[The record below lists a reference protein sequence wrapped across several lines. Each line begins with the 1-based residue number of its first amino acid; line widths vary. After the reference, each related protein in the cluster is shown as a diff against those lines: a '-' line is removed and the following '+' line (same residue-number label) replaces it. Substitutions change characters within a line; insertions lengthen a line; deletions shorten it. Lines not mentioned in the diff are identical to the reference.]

1 MKIAIAGG
9 TGFVGMKLTDFLLDK
24 GNEVIILSRKKK
36 ESSSPNIRYVEWMS
50 DGAAPEKELNGIDAF
65 INLAGKSIN
74 DRWTDAAKKQIV
86 ESRVKTTREI
96 FRIINSMSIK
106 PEVLINA
113 SAVGIYGTSKE
124 ETFTEEASPQASDFL
139 AETVKL
145 WEQEAAKIAELGVR
159 TVFTRFG
166 IILGEA
172 GALPSIVLPYKIFA
186 GGTVGSGTQW
196 VSWVHINDVVKLIHF
211 LITQKSIEGPVNAT
225 SPNPIQMK
233 DFGKTVASVLHRPHW
248 IPGPSFAVKL
258 FLGEMSILV
267 LEGQRVIPKVAL
279 LNHFEFSHPVLE
291 EALTDILKSTKGH

>member
-9 TGFVGMKLTDFLLDK
+9 TGFVGKKLTEFLLNK

-36 ESSSPNIRYVEWMS
+36 ESSAPHLRYVEWMS
-50 DGAAPEKELNGIDAF
+50 DGTAPEKELNGIDAF

-74 DRWTDAAKKQIV
+74 DRWTEEAKKLIV

-96 FRIINSMSIK
+96 YRIINSISIK

-124 ETFTEEASPQASDFL
+124 ETFTEEASPSASDFL
-139 AETVKL
+139 AETVKR
-145 WEQEAAKIAELGVR
+145 WEQEASKISELGVR

-172 GALPSIVLPYKIFA
+172 GALPTIVLPYKIFA

-196 VSWVHINDVVKLIHF
+196 MSWIHINDVVKLIHF
-211 LITQKSIEGPVNAT
+211 LISQKSIEGPVNAT
-225 SPNPIQMK
+225 SPNPVQMK

-248 IPGPSFAVKL
+248 IPAPSFALKIV
-258 FLGEMSILV
+258 LGEMSILV
-267 LEGQRVIPKVAL
+267 LEGQRAVPKVAL
-279 LNHFEFSHPVLE
+279 ENHFEFSHPVLE
-291 EALTDILKSTKGH
+291 EALADILQST